1 MQQPTEWMAKMI
13 ANAIQGKIAHRKE
26 AHLLFSIDRYNYCGA
41 ISPAMRIRFMDDNN
55 TFLYIELR

>member
-13 ANAIQGKIAHRKE
+13 ANAIQGKIAQRND
-26 AHLLFSIDRYNYCGA
+26 AHLLFSIDRYNYCGT

-55 TFLYIELR
+55 TWLFKEL